1 MRGVTLISLLQ
12 IILMSDFIEDSW
24 IPVLNLFKEV
34 VTSHAKESLENSSGH
49 LLENE
54 HEKANVL
61 VLL

>member
-1 MRGVTLISLLQ
+1 
-12 IILMSDFIEDSW
+12 MSDFIEDSW

-61 VLL
+61 LLL